1 MKLAVCRV
9 VLLAVAGLLASG
21 AGSAA
26 QPITLGQKA
35 KLDGIISGRAGA
47 SMTLRLE
54 DGANAVILLNPNT
67 DVAATKGRLGLIKS
81 EAAATALIP
90 GLKVKVEGVG
100 DDKGQLIA
108 TKVRFTGGDLKTAQA
123 ISAGLAETE
132 ERLDATQAQVAAN
145 KEGIAANRKDIEGVK
160 SDQAALSRRF
170 GKLGEYDVKD
180 EAVVYFDVGSAVL
193 SEESVRELARV
204 AATAKDLKGY
214 LIGVEG
220 YADSSGNA
228 TLNQKLSLERSQ
240 AVVNWLAQHGGIPF
254 VHMLA
259 PGAMSTAK
267 PAASNES
274 AAGRSQN
281 RRVIVKVLLNRGIA
295 EPSN

>member
-1 MKLAVCRV
+1 MKLAVGRPA
-9 VLLAVAGLLASG
+9 LLVFAGLLSSG
-21 AGSAA
+21 LASAA
-26 QPITLGQKA
+26 QHFSLGQKA
-35 KLDGIISGRAGA
+35 KLDGIITGRAGA

-54 DGANAVILLNPNT
+54 DAAEAIILLNPNT
-67 DVAATKGRLGLIKS
+67 DVAATKGKLGLIKS

-132 ERLDATQAQVAAN
+132 QRLDATQAQVATN
-145 KEGIAANRKDIEGVK
+145 KAAIEANRKDIEGVK
-160 SDQAALSRRF
+160 SRF

-180 EAVVYFDVGSAVL
+180 EATVYFEVGS
-193 SEESVRELARV
+193 SVISQEAAAELARV
-204 AATAKDLKGY
+204 AAAAKGLKGY

-228 TLNQKLSLERSQ
+228 TLNQKLSLDRSQ
-240 AVVNWLAQHGGIPF
+240 AVVNWLAQHGDIPF

-281 RRVIVKVLLNRGIA
+281 RRVVVKVLVNRGIA
-295 EPSN
+295 DPST